1 MPDNGWQIRKVE
13 LMKTKKKISKQ
24 QYERAKRIV
33 SEYEAQF
40 SLSVVS
46 RSFTVDDLWVLSG
59 TISIPSLTIKIVDE
73 DFASLLQDKLEDKG
87 YSIEYVS
94 LDDMGHISVRYRG
107 AQYQRMTD
115 KQIDDLLS
123 ILNDG

>member
-1 MPDNGWQIRKVE
+1 MEK
-13 LMKTKKKISKQ
+13 KKKISKQ

-40 SLSVVS
+40 YLSVVS

-94 LDDMGHISVRYRG
+94 LYDMGHISVRYRG
-107 AQYQRMTD
+107 DKYQQMTD

-123 ILNDG
+123 ILNYDQHRNL

>member
-1 MPDNGWQIRKVE
+1 
-13 LMKTKKKISKQ
+13 MKTKRKISKQ

-46 RSFTVDDLWVLSG
+46 RSFTIDDLDVLAG
-59 TISIPSLTIKIVDE
+59 TISVPSLTMQVVDE
-73 DFASLLQDKLEDKG
+73 DFAANLQDKLENIG
-87 YSIEYVS
+87 YSIDYVS

-107 AQYQRMTD
+107 SAHKTMTD
-115 KQIDDLLS
+115 KHIEDLLS
-123 ILNDG
+123 VLNDG

>member
-1 MPDNGWQIRKVE
+1 
-13 LMKTKKKISKQ
+13 MKTREKISKQ

-46 RSFTVDDLWVLSG
+46 RSFTIDDLWVLSG
-59 TISIPSLTIKIVDE
+59 TISIPSLTMNVVD
-73 DFASLLQDKLEDKG
+73 DNFASSLQEKLEDRG
-87 YSIEYVS
+87 YSIDYVS

-107 AQYQRMTD
+107 SKYQQMTE
-115 KQIDDLLS
+115 KHIEDLLS
-123 ILNDG
+123 VLNDG

>member
-1 MPDNGWQIRKVE
+1 
-13 LMKTKKKISKQ
+13 MKTTRKISKQ

-46 RSFTVDDLWVLSG
+46 RSFTINDLLVLSG
-59 TISIPSLTIKIVDE
+59 TISIPSLTMKIVDE
-73 DFASLLQDKLEDKG
+73 DFASFLQDKLEHKG
-87 YSIEYVS
+87 YSIDYVS

-107 AQYQRMTD
+107 AQYQQMTD
-115 KQIDDLLS
+115 KHIEDLLS
-123 ILNDG
+123 VLNDG